1 MIQKDLTKDSLDYA
15 SNKILKKLQDNYRSN
30 SNSILLPS
38 LAAFTLASCGGG
50 GGGGGSSSY
59 ITPNGIPLAAASS
72 TLTIDEDSSL
82 NTLNIS
88 APTDPDS
95 DALSITINS
104 VPAGGSLNKADGDL
118 ISSGNTLSVEDLTG
132 LTFTPDANVSSDI
145 VAMGSL
151 SYTVTDTKGGSASSS
166 VTISV
171 NALQDPPTIDSDSTV
186 SVDENNT
193 VVLSVSGNDV
203 DEDTLVYSISGGSDG
218 DLFQIDSSSGELSF
232 LNKADFEQPSDS
244 DTNNQYEVEVTVDD
258 SNGNMVSQN
267 LVITVTDKDS
277 IITLSNL
284 SLDENS
290 AGTNIGSLS
299 SYIDDTSST
308 DTVSYSVSGTG
319 SELFEVVEGELKLKV
334 DSSADFE
341 ILSSYALT
349 ITATSGTANTA
360 FDFNITINDVNDSP
374 TAIDLS
380 SIGVSEKIDGAVVGT
395 ISTADQDTGDTH
407 TYAISDDR
415 FEIIDGSLKLK
426 AGNTVEYVTEPSIA
440 ITIKSTDSAGVEIS
454 QDFSI
459 LVGSIQLSSN
469 EFGENSDGA
478 IVGTLSITD
487 PDFTSNVTYTLTGD
501 DSDFFELV
509 NNQLKLKDGNSADF
523 ETKATYNLT
532 ITADDDEANSSS
544 LDYTINVT
552 NVNEQPTSIT
562 LGSTSFNENS
572 LSETIGVISTADD
585 DSSDSHTYELSGADA
600 ESFEIVSSSL
610 KLKDSISANYEV
622 KNSYEITI
630 TSTDSGG
637 LTASEDFS
645 LTVNDINDAPS
656 SLSLSASSVAEN
668 SSGTEVG
675 TLSSTDE
682 DTDDTFT
689 YALSGTDK
697 DFFELSGTTLKLKEA
712 STADFETK
720 SSYDVTI
727 TTTDAGGLS
736 KAQDLTVNVTDVNDN
751 PTAVALSSSSFDE
764 NTSGS
769 DVGTLSS
776 TDEDTDDT
784 FTYALSGT
792 DKDFF
797 ELSGTTLKLKEASTA
812 DFETKSSYDVT
823 ITTTDA
829 GGLSKAQDLTVNVT
843 DVNESPT
850 DLGLSETAVA
860 ENTAGV
866 EIGTISTTDPD
877 ADDTFTYTLSGDDAD
892 SFEVSGSSLKFKDS
906 VSPNFENKSSYA
918 INLTATDSG
927 ELTFEEAFTVTITD
941 ANDAPSAIE
950 VSNLQTD
957 ENSIGALLDSIVITD
972 EDAASETYSYEISG
986 DDADSFEV
994 VEGQLKVKS
1003 DVSLDYE
1010 TKASYSI
1017 TLTATD
1023 STNLSIS
1030 KDLTITATNLNDNDP
1045 IFTSASSFN
1054 LVENQ
1059 NFVGTV
1065 TATDADGNSNLT
1077 YSISGGDDASLFSI
1091 DSSTGQ
1097 LTLQSATSSITST
1110 ETPADQTIV
1119 VTVAGNAPGDYYL
1132 DGVLFAD
1139 YQFTVGATYTFDLSD
1154 SSNSNH
1160 PLRFSETINGPF
1172 AGGSE
1177 YTSGVSY
1184 SGTAGQAGA
1193 STTITVT
1200 ESTPQLYYY
1209 CAVHSGMGGQ
1219 GLLTSQAFDNSLSVT
1234 LSNMIDNGNGTF
1246 TVDIQVSPSVD
1257 SFQALSSVSIWL
1269 SSGSS
1274 ELAFSEDNVTI
1285 SADGPTQ
1292 QITTLDDGRVKL
1304 DWQDTTN
1311 SLESG
1316 TIGTLTFNA
1325 PSSSNNL
1332 PITVEGQLTGGT
1344 KDSSSATDGTLKSSV
1359 YNFSSGSSD
1368 VDYENP
1374 TDTGSDNTYN
1384 VVIQVSDGE
1393 NSTTQAITVNVTNDT
1408 SDDSYGSISSI
1419 SSTSLPSLD
1428 LDNSNIDFGKIL
1440 PGISPV
1446 DGDFNIS
1453 LLNINI
1459 MGFEGQI
1466 NHQIESELSSFIR
1479 ERDQS
1484 EEGKELEKIF
1494 TDKQLSLAVDDEVL
1508 DSLSHFS
1515 EIG

>member
-1 MIQKDLTKDSLDYA
+1 MVQKDLTKDSLDYA
-15 SNKILKKLQDNYRSN
+15 SNKILKKLQDNYGSK

-50 GGGGGSSSY
+50 GGGGSSSSY
-59 ITPNGIPLAAASS
+59 STPNGIPVAAASS
-72 TLTIDEDSSL
+72 TLTIDEDSSP
-82 NTLNIS
+82 NALNIS
-88 APTDPDS
+88 APTDPDA

-374 TAIDLS
+374 TAINLS

-440 ITIKSTDSAGVEIS
+440 ITITSTDSAGVEIS

-532 ITADDDEANSSS
+532 ITADDDEANSAS

-562 LGSTSFNENS
+562 LSSTSFNENS

-585 DSSDSHTYELSGADA
+585 DSSDSYTYELSGADA

-622 KNSYEITI
+622 KNSYAITI

-637 LTASEDFS
+637 LTTSEDFS
-645 LTVNDINDAPS
+645 LTVNDI
-656 SLSLSASSVAEN
+656 
-668 SSGTEVG
+668 
-675 TLSSTDE
+675 
-682 DTDDTFT
+682 
-689 YALSGTDK
+689 
-697 DFFELSGTTLKLKEA
+697 
-712 STADFETK
+712 
-720 SSYDVTI
+720 
-727 TTTDAGGLS
+727 
-736 KAQDLTVNVTDVNDN
+736 
-751 PTAVALSSSSFDE
+751 
-764 NTSGS
+764 
-769 DVGTLSS
+769 
-776 TDEDTDDT
+776 
-784 FTYALSGT
+784 
-792 DKDFF
+792 
-797 ELSGTTLKLKEASTA
+797 
-812 DFETKSSYDVT
+812 
-823 ITTTDA
+823 
-829 GGLSKAQDLTVNVT
+829 
-843 DVNESPT
+843 
-850 DLGLSETAVA
+850 
-860 ENTAGV
+860 
-866 EIGTISTTDPD
+866 
-877 ADDTFTYTLSGDDAD
+877 
-892 SFEVSGSSLKFKDS
+892 
-906 VSPNFENKSSYA
+906 
-918 INLTATDSG
+918 
-927 ELTFEEAFTVTITD
+927 
-941 ANDAPSAIE
+941 NDAPSAIE

-1030 KDLTITATNLNDNDP
+1030 EDLTITATNLNDNAP
-1045 IFTSASSFN
+1045 IFTSASSFD
-1054 LVENQ
+1054 LVESQ

-1119 VTVAGNAPGDYYL
+1119 VTVAGNAPGQYYL

-1172 AGGSE
+1172 ASGSE
-1177 YTSGVSY
+1177 YTTGVSY

-1292 QITTLDDGRVKL
+1292 QITTLGDGRVKL

-1344 KDSSSATDGTLKSSV
+1344 KDSASATDGTLKSSV

-1393 NSTTQAITVNVTNDT
+1393 KSTTQAITVNVTNDT
-1408 SDDSYGSISSI
+1408 SDDSYGSISSL
-1419 SSTSLPSLD
+1419 SSTSLPSMD
-1428 LDNSNIDFGKIL
+1428 LDNSNIDFDKIL

-1459 MGFEGQI
+1459 MGIEGQI
-1466 NHQIESELSSFIR
+1466 NHQIESELSSFVR
-1479 ERDQS
+1479 ESDQS

-1494 TDKQLSLAVDDEVL
+1494 TDNQLSLAVDDEVL
-1508 DSLSHFS
+1508 DNLSHFS

>member
-290 AGTNIGSLS
+290 TGTNIGSLS

-374 TAIDLS
+374 SAIDLS

-440 ITIKSTDSAGVEIS
+440 ITITSTDSAGVEFS
-454 QDFSI
+454 KDFSI

-532 ITADDDEANSSS
+532 ITADDDEANSAS

-572 LSETIGVISTADD
+572 LSETIGVVSTADV
-585 DSSDSHTYELSGADA
+585 DSTDSHTYELSGADA

-622 KNSYEITI
+622 KNSYAITI

-645 LTVNDINDAPS
+645 LTVNDI
-656 SLSLSASSVAEN
+656 
-668 SSGTEVG
+668 
-675 TLSSTDE
+675 
-682 DTDDTFT
+682 
-689 YALSGTDK
+689 
-697 DFFELSGTTLKLKEA
+697 
-712 STADFETK
+712 
-720 SSYDVTI
+720 
-727 TTTDAGGLS
+727 
-736 KAQDLTVNVTDVNDN
+736 
-751 PTAVALSSSSFDE
+751 
-764 NTSGS
+764 
-769 DVGTLSS
+769 
-776 TDEDTDDT
+776 
-784 FTYALSGT
+784 
-792 DKDFF
+792 
-797 ELSGTTLKLKEASTA
+797 
-812 DFETKSSYDVT
+812 
-823 ITTTDA
+823 
-829 GGLSKAQDLTVNVT
+829 
-843 DVNESPT
+843 
-850 DLGLSETAVA
+850 
-860 ENTAGV
+860 
-866 EIGTISTTDPD
+866 
-877 ADDTFTYTLSGDDAD
+877 
-892 SFEVSGSSLKFKDS
+892 
-906 VSPNFENKSSYA
+906 
-918 INLTATDSG
+918 
-927 ELTFEEAFTVTITD
+927 
-941 ANDAPSAIE
+941 NDAPSAIE

-1065 TATDADGNSNLT
+1065 TATDADGSSNLT

-1119 VTVAGNAPGDYYL
+1119 VTVAGNAPGQYYL

-1177 YTSGVSY
+1177 YTTGVSY

-1344 KDSSSATDGTLKSSV
+1344 KDSASATDGTLKSSV

-1466 NHQIESELSSFIR
+1466 NHQIESELSSFVR
-1479 ERDQS
+1479 ESDQS

>member
-59 ITPNGIPLAAASS
+59 STPNGIPLAAASS
-72 TLTIDEDSSL
+72 TLTIDEDSSS
-82 NTLNIS
+82 NALNIS

-374 TAIDLS
+374 TAINLS

-440 ITIKSTDSAGVEIS
+440 ITITSTDSAGVEFS

-532 ITADDDEANSSS
+532 ITADDDEANSAS

-572 LSETIGVISTADD
+572 LSETIGVVSTADV
-585 DSSDSHTYELSGADA
+585 DSTDSHTYELSGADA

-622 KNSYEITI
+622 KNSYAITI

-645 LTVNDINDAPS
+645 LTVNDI
-656 SLSLSASSVAEN
+656 
-668 SSGTEVG
+668 
-675 TLSSTDE
+675 
-682 DTDDTFT
+682 
-689 YALSGTDK
+689 
-697 DFFELSGTTLKLKEA
+697 
-712 STADFETK
+712 
-720 SSYDVTI
+720 
-727 TTTDAGGLS
+727 
-736 KAQDLTVNVTDVNDN
+736 
-751 PTAVALSSSSFDE
+751 
-764 NTSGS
+764 
-769 DVGTLSS
+769 
-776 TDEDTDDT
+776 
-784 FTYALSGT
+784 
-792 DKDFF
+792 
-797 ELSGTTLKLKEASTA
+797 
-812 DFETKSSYDVT
+812 
-823 ITTTDA
+823 
-829 GGLSKAQDLTVNVT
+829 
-843 DVNESPT
+843 
-850 DLGLSETAVA
+850 
-860 ENTAGV
+860 
-866 EIGTISTTDPD
+866 
-877 ADDTFTYTLSGDDAD
+877 
-892 SFEVSGSSLKFKDS
+892 
-906 VSPNFENKSSYA
+906 
-918 INLTATDSG
+918 
-927 ELTFEEAFTVTITD
+927 
-941 ANDAPSAIE
+941 NDAPSAIE

-1065 TATDADGNSNLT
+1065 TATDADGSSNLT

-1119 VTVAGNAPGDYYL
+1119 VTVAGNAPGQYYL

-1177 YTSGVSY
+1177 YTTGVSY

-1344 KDSSSATDGTLKSSV
+1344 KDSASATDGTLKSSV

-1466 NHQIESELSSFIR
+1466 NHQIESELSSFVR
-1479 ERDQS
+1479 ESDQS

>member
-82 NTLNIS
+82 NALNIS

-290 AGTNIGSLS
+290 TGTNIGSLS

-374 TAIDLS
+374 SAIDLS

-440 ITIKSTDSAGVEIS
+440 ITITSTDSAGVEIS

-622 KNSYEITI
+622 KNSYAITI
-630 TSTDSGG
+630 TSTD
-637 LTASEDFS
+637 
-645 LTVNDINDAPS
+645 
-656 SLSLSASSVAEN
+656 
-668 SSGTEVG
+668 
-675 TLSSTDE
+675 
-682 DTDDTFT
+682 
-689 YALSGTDK
+689 
-697 DFFELSGTTLKLKEA
+697 
-712 STADFETK
+712 
-720 SSYDVTI
+720 
-727 TTTDAGGLS
+727 
-736 KAQDLTVNVTDVNDN
+736 
-751 PTAVALSSSSFDE
+751 
-764 NTSGS
+764 
-769 DVGTLSS
+769 
-776 TDEDTDDT
+776 
-784 FTYALSGT
+784 
-792 DKDFF
+792 
-797 ELSGTTLKLKEASTA
+797 
-812 DFETKSSYDVT
+812 
-823 ITTTDA
+823 
-829 GGLSKAQDLTVNVT
+829 
-843 DVNESPT
+843 
-850 DLGLSETAVA
+850 
-860 ENTAGV
+860 
-866 EIGTISTTDPD
+866 
-877 ADDTFTYTLSGDDAD
+877 
-892 SFEVSGSSLKFKDS
+892 
-906 VSPNFENKSSYA
+906 
-918 INLTATDSG
+918 
-927 ELTFEEAFTVTITD
+927 
-941 ANDAPSAIE
+941 
-950 VSNLQTD
+950 
-957 ENSIGALLDSIVITD
+957 
-972 EDAASETYSYEISG
+972 
-986 DDADSFEV
+986 
-994 VEGQLKVKS
+994 
-1003 DVSLDYE
+1003 
-1010 TKASYSI
+1010 
-1017 TLTATD
+1017 
-1023 STNLSIS
+1023 
-1030 KDLTITATNLNDNDP
+1030 
-1045 IFTSASSFN
+1045 
-1054 LVENQ
+1054 
-1059 NFVGTV
+1059 
-1065 TATDADGNSNLT
+1065 
-1077 YSISGGDDASLFSI
+1077 
-1091 DSSTGQ
+1091 
-1097 LTLQSATSSITST
+1097 
-1110 ETPADQTIV
+1110 
-1119 VTVAGNAPGDYYL
+1119 
-1132 DGVLFAD
+1132 
-1139 YQFTVGATYTFDLSD
+1139 
-1154 SSNSNH
+1154 
-1160 PLRFSETINGPF
+1160 
-1172 AGGSE
+1172 
-1177 YTSGVSY
+1177 
-1184 SGTAGQAGA
+1184 
-1193 STTITVT
+1193 
-1200 ESTPQLYYY
+1200 PQ
-1209 CAVHSGMGGQ
+1209 
-1219 GLLTSQAFDNSLSVT
+1219 
-1234 LSNMIDNGNGTF
+1234 
-1246 TVDIQVSPSVD
+1246 
-1257 SFQALSSVSIWL
+1257 
-1269 SSGSS
+1269 
-1274 ELAFSEDNVTI
+1274 
-1285 SADGPTQ
+1285 PTQ
-1292 QITTLDDGRVKL
+1292 
-1304 DWQDTTN
+1304 
-1311 SLESG
+1311 
-1316 TIGTLTFNA
+1316 
-1325 PSSSNNL
+1325 
-1332 PITVEGQLTGGT
+1332 
-1344 KDSSSATDGTLKSSV
+1344 
-1359 YNFSSGSSD
+1359 
-1368 VDYENP
+1368 VD
-1374 TDTGSDNTYN
+1374 
-1384 VVIQVSDGE
+1384 
-1393 NSTTQAITVNVTNDT
+1393 
-1408 SDDSYGSISSI
+1408 
-1419 SSTSLPSLD
+1419 
-1428 LDNSNIDFGKIL
+1428 
-1440 PGISPV
+1440 
-1446 DGDFNIS
+1446 
-1453 LLNINI
+1453 
-1459 MGFEGQI
+1459 
-1466 NHQIESELSSFIR
+1466 
-1479 ERDQS
+1479 
-1484 EEGKELEKIF
+1484 
-1494 TDKQLSLAVDDEVL
+1494 
-1508 DSLSHFS
+1508 
-1515 EIG
+1515 

>member
-290 AGTNIGSLS
+290 TGTNIGSLS

-374 TAIDLS
+374 SAIDLS

-440 ITIKSTDSAGVEIS
+440 ITITSTDSAGVEIS

-532 ITADDDEANSSS
+532 ITADDDEANSAS

-622 KNSYEITI
+622 KNSYAITI

-645 LTVNDINDAPS
+645 LTVNDI
-656 SLSLSASSVAEN
+656 
-668 SSGTEVG
+668 
-675 TLSSTDE
+675 
-682 DTDDTFT
+682 
-689 YALSGTDK
+689 
-697 DFFELSGTTLKLKEA
+697 
-712 STADFETK
+712 
-720 SSYDVTI
+720 
-727 TTTDAGGLS
+727 
-736 KAQDLTVNVTDVNDN
+736 
-751 PTAVALSSSSFDE
+751 
-764 NTSGS
+764 
-769 DVGTLSS
+769 
-776 TDEDTDDT
+776 
-784 FTYALSGT
+784 
-792 DKDFF
+792 
-797 ELSGTTLKLKEASTA
+797 
-812 DFETKSSYDVT
+812 
-823 ITTTDA
+823 
-829 GGLSKAQDLTVNVT
+829 
-843 DVNESPT
+843 
-850 DLGLSETAVA
+850 
-860 ENTAGV
+860 
-866 EIGTISTTDPD
+866 
-877 ADDTFTYTLSGDDAD
+877 
-892 SFEVSGSSLKFKDS
+892 
-906 VSPNFENKSSYA
+906 
-918 INLTATDSG
+918 
-927 ELTFEEAFTVTITD
+927 
-941 ANDAPSAIE
+941 NDAPSAIE

-1065 TATDADGNSNLT
+1065 TATDADGSSNLT

-1119 VTVAGNAPGDYYL
+1119 VTVAGNAPGQYYL

-1177 YTSGVSY
+1177 YTTGVSY

-1344 KDSSSATDGTLKSSV
+1344 KDSASATDGTLKSSV

-1466 NHQIESELSSFIR
+1466 NHQIESELSSFVR
-1479 ERDQS
+1479 ESDQS

-1494 TDKQLSLAVDDEVL
+1494 TDKQLSLAVDDEVI

>member
-82 NTLNIS
+82 NALNIS

-290 AGTNIGSLS
+290 TGTNIGSLS

-374 TAIDLS
+374 SAIDLS

-440 ITIKSTDSAGVEIS
+440 ITITSTDSAGVEIS

-532 ITADDDEANSSS
+532 ITADDDEANSAS

-572 LSETIGVISTADD
+572 LSETIGVVSTADV
-585 DSSDSHTYELSGADA
+585 DSTDSHTYELSGADA

-622 KNSYEITI
+622 KNSYAITI

-645 LTVNDINDAPS
+645 LTVNDI
-656 SLSLSASSVAEN
+656 
-668 SSGTEVG
+668 
-675 TLSSTDE
+675 
-682 DTDDTFT
+682 
-689 YALSGTDK
+689 
-697 DFFELSGTTLKLKEA
+697 
-712 STADFETK
+712 
-720 SSYDVTI
+720 
-727 TTTDAGGLS
+727 
-736 KAQDLTVNVTDVNDN
+736 
-751 PTAVALSSSSFDE
+751 
-764 NTSGS
+764 
-769 DVGTLSS
+769 
-776 TDEDTDDT
+776 
-784 FTYALSGT
+784 
-792 DKDFF
+792 
-797 ELSGTTLKLKEASTA
+797 
-812 DFETKSSYDVT
+812 
-823 ITTTDA
+823 
-829 GGLSKAQDLTVNVT
+829 
-843 DVNESPT
+843 
-850 DLGLSETAVA
+850 
-860 ENTAGV
+860 
-866 EIGTISTTDPD
+866 
-877 ADDTFTYTLSGDDAD
+877 
-892 SFEVSGSSLKFKDS
+892 
-906 VSPNFENKSSYA
+906 
-918 INLTATDSG
+918 
-927 ELTFEEAFTVTITD
+927 
-941 ANDAPSAIE
+941 NDAPSAIE

-1003 DVSLDYE
+1003 GVSLDYE

-1119 VTVAGNAPGDYYL
+1119 VTVAGNAPGQYYL

-1344 KDSSSATDGTLKSSV
+1344 KDSASATDGTLKSSV

-1466 NHQIESELSSFIR
+1466 NHQIESELSSFVR
-1479 ERDQS
+1479 ESDQS

>member
-15 SNKILKKLQDNYRSN
+15 STKILKKLQDNYRSN

-59 ITPNGIPLAAASS
+59 STPNGIPLAAASS

-82 NTLNIS
+82 NALNIS

-290 AGTNIGSLS
+290 TGTNIGSLS

-374 TAIDLS
+374 TAINLS

-395 ISTADQDTGDTH
+395 ISTADQDSGDTH
-407 TYAISDDR
+407 TYDISDDR

-426 AGNTVEYVTEPSIA
+426 AGNTVEYLTEPSIA
-440 ITIKSTDSAGVEIS
+440 ITITSTDSAGVEFS
-454 QDFSI
+454 KDFSI

-532 ITADDDEANSSS
+532 VTADDDEANSAS

-572 LSETIGVISTADD
+572 LSETIGVVSTADV
-585 DSSDSHTYELSGADA
+585 DSTDSHTYELSGADA

-622 KNSYEITI
+622 KNSYAITI

-645 LTVNDINDAPS
+645 LTVNDI
-656 SLSLSASSVAEN
+656 
-668 SSGTEVG
+668 
-675 TLSSTDE
+675 
-682 DTDDTFT
+682 
-689 YALSGTDK
+689 
-697 DFFELSGTTLKLKEA
+697 
-712 STADFETK
+712 
-720 SSYDVTI
+720 
-727 TTTDAGGLS
+727 
-736 KAQDLTVNVTDVNDN
+736 
-751 PTAVALSSSSFDE
+751 
-764 NTSGS
+764 
-769 DVGTLSS
+769 
-776 TDEDTDDT
+776 
-784 FTYALSGT
+784 
-792 DKDFF
+792 
-797 ELSGTTLKLKEASTA
+797 
-812 DFETKSSYDVT
+812 
-823 ITTTDA
+823 
-829 GGLSKAQDLTVNVT
+829 
-843 DVNESPT
+843 
-850 DLGLSETAVA
+850 
-860 ENTAGV
+860 
-866 EIGTISTTDPD
+866 
-877 ADDTFTYTLSGDDAD
+877 
-892 SFEVSGSSLKFKDS
+892 
-906 VSPNFENKSSYA
+906 
-918 INLTATDSG
+918 
-927 ELTFEEAFTVTITD
+927 
-941 ANDAPSAIE
+941 NDAPSAIE

-1065 TATDADGNSNLT
+1065 TATDADGSSNLT

-1119 VTVAGNAPGDYYL
+1119 VTVAGNAPGQYYL

-1344 KDSSSATDGTLKSSV
+1344 KDSASATDGTLKSSV

-1466 NHQIESELSSFIR
+1466 NHQIESELSSFVR
-1479 ERDQS
+1479 ESDQS

>member
-50 GGGGGSSSY
+50 GGSSSY
-59 ITPNGIPLAAASS
+59 STPNGIPLAAASS
-72 TLTIDEDSSL
+72 TLTIDEDSSS
-82 NTLNIS
+82 NALNIS
-88 APTDPDS
+88 APTDPDNDS
-95 DALSITINS
+95 LSITINS
-104 VPAGGSLNKADGDL
+104 VPAGGSLNKANGDL

-145 VAMGSL
+145 LAMGSL
-151 SYTVTDTKGGSASSS
+151 SYTVTDSKGGSASSS

-171 NALQDPPTIDSDSTV
+171 NALQDPPTIDSDSSV

-244 DTNNQYEVEVTVDD
+244 DTNNQYEVEVTADD
-258 SNGNMVSQN
+258 GNGNMVSQN

-308 DTVSYSVSGTG
+308 DTFSYSVSGTG

-374 TAIDLS
+374 TAINLS

-426 AGNTVEYVTEPSIA
+426 AGNTVEYLTEPSIA
-440 ITIKSTDSAGVEIS
+440 ITITSTDSAGVEIS

-478 IVGTLSITD
+478 IVGTLSVTD

-532 ITADDDEANSSS
+532 ITADDDEANSTS

-572 LSETIGVISTADD
+572 LSEIIGVVSTADV

-622 KNSYEITI
+622 KNSYAITI

-637 LTASEDFS
+637 LTTSEDFS
-645 LTVNDINDAPS
+645 LTVNDI
-656 SLSLSASSVAEN
+656 
-668 SSGTEVG
+668 
-675 TLSSTDE
+675 
-682 DTDDTFT
+682 
-689 YALSGTDK
+689 
-697 DFFELSGTTLKLKEA
+697 
-712 STADFETK
+712 
-720 SSYDVTI
+720 
-727 TTTDAGGLS
+727 
-736 KAQDLTVNVTDVNDN
+736 
-751 PTAVALSSSSFDE
+751 
-764 NTSGS
+764 
-769 DVGTLSS
+769 
-776 TDEDTDDT
+776 
-784 FTYALSGT
+784 
-792 DKDFF
+792 
-797 ELSGTTLKLKEASTA
+797 
-812 DFETKSSYDVT
+812 
-823 ITTTDA
+823 
-829 GGLSKAQDLTVNVT
+829 
-843 DVNESPT
+843 
-850 DLGLSETAVA
+850 
-860 ENTAGV
+860 
-866 EIGTISTTDPD
+866 
-877 ADDTFTYTLSGDDAD
+877 
-892 SFEVSGSSLKFKDS
+892 
-906 VSPNFENKSSYA
+906 
-918 INLTATDSG
+918 
-927 ELTFEEAFTVTITD
+927 
-941 ANDAPSAIE
+941 NDAPSAIE

-972 EDAASETYSYEISG
+972 EDAASEIYSYEISG

-1030 KDLTITATNLNDNDP
+1030 KDLTITTTNLNDNAP
-1045 IFTSASSFN
+1045 IFTSASSFD

-1077 YSISGGDDASLFSI
+1077 YSIAGGDDASLFSI

-1119 VTVAGNAPGDYYL
+1119 VTVAGNAPGQYYL

-1177 YTSGVSY
+1177 YTTGVSY

-1209 CAVHSGMGGQ
+1209 CAVHSGMGGE

-1274 ELAFSEDNVTI
+1274 ELTFSEDNVTI
-1285 SADGPTQ
+1285 SADGATQ

-1344 KDSSSATDGTLKSSV
+1344 KDSASATDGTLKSSV
-1359 YNFSSGSSD
+1359 YNFSSGSID

-1393 NSTTQAITVNVTNDT
+1393 KSTTQEITVNVTNDT
-1408 SDDSYGSISSI
+1408 SDDSYGSSTSI
-1419 SSTSLPSLD
+1419 SSNFLPSLD
-1428 LDNSNIDFGKIL
+1428 LDDSNIDFDKIL

-1446 DGDFNIS
+1446 DGDSDIS
-1453 LLNINI
+1453 LLNIKI

-1466 NHQIESELSSFIR
+1466 NHQIESELSSFVR
-1479 ERDQS
+1479 ESEQS
-1484 EEGKELEKIF
+1484 KEGKEPEKIF
-1494 TDKQLSLAVDDEVL
+1494 ADKQLSLAVDDEEL

>member
-82 NTLNIS
+82 NALNIS

-374 TAIDLS
+374 SAIDLS

-440 ITIKSTDSAGVEIS
+440 ITITSTDSAGVEFS
-454 QDFSI
+454 KDFSI

-622 KNSYEITI
+622 KNSYAITI

-645 LTVNDINDAPS
+645 LTVNDI
-656 SLSLSASSVAEN
+656 
-668 SSGTEVG
+668 
-675 TLSSTDE
+675 
-682 DTDDTFT
+682 
-689 YALSGTDK
+689 
-697 DFFELSGTTLKLKEA
+697 
-712 STADFETK
+712 
-720 SSYDVTI
+720 
-727 TTTDAGGLS
+727 
-736 KAQDLTVNVTDVNDN
+736 
-751 PTAVALSSSSFDE
+751 
-764 NTSGS
+764 
-769 DVGTLSS
+769 
-776 TDEDTDDT
+776 
-784 FTYALSGT
+784 
-792 DKDFF
+792 
-797 ELSGTTLKLKEASTA
+797 
-812 DFETKSSYDVT
+812 
-823 ITTTDA
+823 
-829 GGLSKAQDLTVNVT
+829 
-843 DVNESPT
+843 
-850 DLGLSETAVA
+850 
-860 ENTAGV
+860 
-866 EIGTISTTDPD
+866 
-877 ADDTFTYTLSGDDAD
+877 
-892 SFEVSGSSLKFKDS
+892 
-906 VSPNFENKSSYA
+906 
-918 INLTATDSG
+918 
-927 ELTFEEAFTVTITD
+927 
-941 ANDAPSAIE
+941 NDAPSAIE

-1177 YTSGVSY
+1177 YTTGVSY

-1344 KDSSSATDGTLKSSV
+1344 KDSASATDGTLKSSV

-1479 ERDQS
+1479 ESDQS
-1484 EEGKELEKIF
+1484 EEGNELEKIF
-1494 TDKQLSLAVDDEVL
+1494 TDKQLSLAVDDEVI

>member
-374 TAIDLS
+374 TAINLS

-395 ISTADQDTGDTH
+395 ISTADQDSGDTH
-407 TYAISDDR
+407 TYDISDDR

-426 AGNTVEYVTEPSIA
+426 AGNTVEYLTEPSIA
-440 ITIKSTDSAGVEIS
+440 ITITSTDSAGVEFS
-454 QDFSI
+454 KDFSI

-572 LSETIGVISTADD
+572 LSETIGVVSTTDV
-585 DSSDSHTYELSGADA
+585 DSTDSHTYELSGADA

-622 KNSYEITI
+622 KNSYAITI

-645 LTVNDINDAPS
+645 LTVNDI
-656 SLSLSASSVAEN
+656 
-668 SSGTEVG
+668 
-675 TLSSTDE
+675 
-682 DTDDTFT
+682 
-689 YALSGTDK
+689 
-697 DFFELSGTTLKLKEA
+697 
-712 STADFETK
+712 
-720 SSYDVTI
+720 
-727 TTTDAGGLS
+727 
-736 KAQDLTVNVTDVNDN
+736 
-751 PTAVALSSSSFDE
+751 
-764 NTSGS
+764 
-769 DVGTLSS
+769 
-776 TDEDTDDT
+776 
-784 FTYALSGT
+784 
-792 DKDFF
+792 
-797 ELSGTTLKLKEASTA
+797 
-812 DFETKSSYDVT
+812 
-823 ITTTDA
+823 
-829 GGLSKAQDLTVNVT
+829 
-843 DVNESPT
+843 
-850 DLGLSETAVA
+850 
-860 ENTAGV
+860 
-866 EIGTISTTDPD
+866 
-877 ADDTFTYTLSGDDAD
+877 
-892 SFEVSGSSLKFKDS
+892 
-906 VSPNFENKSSYA
+906 
-918 INLTATDSG
+918 
-927 ELTFEEAFTVTITD
+927 
-941 ANDAPSAIE
+941 NDAPSAIE

-1065 TATDADGNSNLT
+1065 TATDADGSSNLT

-1479 ERDQS
+1479 ESDQS

>member
-82 NTLNIS
+82 NALNIS

-290 AGTNIGSLS
+290 TGTNIGSLS

-374 TAIDLS
+374 SAIDLS

-440 ITIKSTDSAGVEIS
+440 ITITSTDSAGVEIS

-532 ITADDDEANSSS
+532 ITADDDEANSAS

-572 LSETIGVISTADD
+572 LSETIGVVSTADV
-585 DSSDSHTYELSGADA
+585 DSTDSHTYELSGADA

-622 KNSYEITI
+622 KNSYAITI

-645 LTVNDINDAPS
+645 LTVNDI
-656 SLSLSASSVAEN
+656 
-668 SSGTEVG
+668 
-675 TLSSTDE
+675 
-682 DTDDTFT
+682 
-689 YALSGTDK
+689 
-697 DFFELSGTTLKLKEA
+697 
-712 STADFETK
+712 
-720 SSYDVTI
+720 
-727 TTTDAGGLS
+727 
-736 KAQDLTVNVTDVNDN
+736 
-751 PTAVALSSSSFDE
+751 
-764 NTSGS
+764 
-769 DVGTLSS
+769 
-776 TDEDTDDT
+776 
-784 FTYALSGT
+784 
-792 DKDFF
+792 
-797 ELSGTTLKLKEASTA
+797 
-812 DFETKSSYDVT
+812 
-823 ITTTDA
+823 
-829 GGLSKAQDLTVNVT
+829 
-843 DVNESPT
+843 
-850 DLGLSETAVA
+850 
-860 ENTAGV
+860 
-866 EIGTISTTDPD
+866 
-877 ADDTFTYTLSGDDAD
+877 
-892 SFEVSGSSLKFKDS
+892 
-906 VSPNFENKSSYA
+906 
-918 INLTATDSG
+918 
-927 ELTFEEAFTVTITD
+927 
-941 ANDAPSAIE
+941 NDAPSAIE

-1065 TATDADGNSNLT
+1065 TATDADGSSNLT

-1119 VTVAGNAPGDYYL
+1119 VTVAGNAPGQYYL

-1344 KDSSSATDGTLKSSV
+1344 KDSASATDGTLKSSV

-1466 NHQIESELSSFIR
+1466 NHQIESELSSFVR
-1479 ERDQS
+1479 ESDQS

>member
-1 MIQKDLTKDSLDYA
+1 MVQKDLTKDSLDYA
-15 SNKILKKLQDNYRSN
+15 SNKILKKLQDNYGSK

-50 GGGGGSSSY
+50 GGGGSSSSY
-59 ITPNGIPLAAASS
+59 STPNGIPVAAASS
-72 TLTIDEDSSL
+72 TLTIDEDSSP
-82 NTLNIS
+82 NALNIS
-88 APTDPDS
+88 APTDPDA

-374 TAIDLS
+374 TAINLS

-440 ITIKSTDSAGVEIS
+440 ITITSTDSAGVDFS
-454 QDFSI
+454 QDFSV

-532 ITADDDEANSSS
+532 ITADDDEANSAS

-562 LGSTSFNENS
+562 LSSTSFNENS

-585 DSSDSHTYELSGADA
+585 DSSDSYTYELSGADA

-622 KNSYEITI
+622 KNSYAITI

-637 LTASEDFS
+637 LTTSEDFS
-645 LTVNDINDAPS
+645 LTVNDI
-656 SLSLSASSVAEN
+656 
-668 SSGTEVG
+668 
-675 TLSSTDE
+675 
-682 DTDDTFT
+682 
-689 YALSGTDK
+689 
-697 DFFELSGTTLKLKEA
+697 
-712 STADFETK
+712 
-720 SSYDVTI
+720 
-727 TTTDAGGLS
+727 
-736 KAQDLTVNVTDVNDN
+736 
-751 PTAVALSSSSFDE
+751 
-764 NTSGS
+764 
-769 DVGTLSS
+769 
-776 TDEDTDDT
+776 
-784 FTYALSGT
+784 
-792 DKDFF
+792 
-797 ELSGTTLKLKEASTA
+797 
-812 DFETKSSYDVT
+812 
-823 ITTTDA
+823 
-829 GGLSKAQDLTVNVT
+829 
-843 DVNESPT
+843 
-850 DLGLSETAVA
+850 
-860 ENTAGV
+860 
-866 EIGTISTTDPD
+866 
-877 ADDTFTYTLSGDDAD
+877 
-892 SFEVSGSSLKFKDS
+892 
-906 VSPNFENKSSYA
+906 
-918 INLTATDSG
+918 
-927 ELTFEEAFTVTITD
+927 
-941 ANDAPSAIE
+941 NDAPSAIE

-1030 KDLTITATNLNDNDP
+1030 EDLTITATNLNDNAP
-1045 IFTSASSFN
+1045 IFTSASSFD
-1054 LVENQ
+1054 LVESQ

-1119 VTVAGNAPGDYYL
+1119 VTVAGNAPGQYYL

-1172 AGGSE
+1172 ASGSE
-1177 YTSGVSY
+1177 YTTGVSY

-1257 SFQALSSVSIWL
+1257 SFQALSSVSVWL

-1292 QITTLDDGRVKL
+1292 QITTLGDGRVKL

-1344 KDSSSATDGTLKSSV
+1344 KDSASATDGTLKSSV

-1393 NSTTQAITVNVTNDT
+1393 KSTTQAITVNVTNDT
-1408 SDDSYGSISSI
+1408 SDDSYGSISSL
-1419 SSTSLPSLD
+1419 SSTSLPSMD
-1428 LDNSNIDFGKIL
+1428 LDNSNIDFDKIL

-1459 MGFEGQI
+1459 MGIEGQI
-1466 NHQIESELSSFIR
+1466 NHQIESELSSFVR
-1479 ERDQS
+1479 ESDQS

-1494 TDKQLSLAVDDEVL
+1494 TDNQLSLAVDDEVL
-1508 DSLSHFS
+1508 DNLSHFS

>member
-50 GGGGGSSSY
+50 GGGGGSSSF

-72 TLTIDEDSSL
+72 TLNIDEDSSL
-82 NTLNIS
+82 NALNIS

-374 TAIDLS
+374 SAIDLS

-572 LSETIGVISTADD
+572 LSETIGVVSTADV
-585 DSSDSHTYELSGADA
+585 DSTDSHTYELSGADA

-622 KNSYEITI
+622 KNSYAITI

-736 KAQDLTVNVTDVNDN
+736 KAQDLTVNVTDVN
-751 PTAVALSSSSFDE
+751 
-764 NTSGS
+764 
-769 DVGTLSS
+769 
-776 TDEDTDDT
+776 
-784 FTYALSGT
+784 
-792 DKDFF
+792 
-797 ELSGTTLKLKEASTA
+797 
-812 DFETKSSYDVT
+812 
-823 ITTTDA
+823 
-829 GGLSKAQDLTVNVT
+829 
-843 DVNESPT
+843 ESPT
-850 DLGLSETAVA
+850 DLGLSATAVA

-918 INLTATDSG
+918 ITLTATDSG

-994 VEGQLKVKS
+994 VEGQLKVTS
-1003 DVSLDYE
+1003 GVSLDYE
-1010 TKASYSI
+1010 TKVSYSI

-1030 KDLTITATNLNDNDP
+1030 KDLTITANNLNDNAP

-1054 LVENQ
+1054 LVENA
-1059 NFVGTV
+1059 NLVGTV
-1065 TATDADGNSNLT
+1065 TATDADGSSNLT

-1119 VTVAGNAPGDYYL
+1119 VTVAGNAPGQYYL

-1393 NSTTQAITVNVTNDT
+1393 KSTTQAITVNVTNDT
-1408 SDDSYGSISSI
+1408 SDDSYGSISSL
-1419 SSTSLPSLD
+1419 SSTSLPSMD
-1428 LDNSNIDFGKIL
+1428 LDNSNIDFDKIL

-1466 NHQIESELSSFIR
+1466 NHQIESELSSFVR
-1479 ERDQS
+1479 ESDQS

>member
-72 TLTIDEDSSL
+72 TLNIDEDSSL
-82 NTLNIS
+82 NALNIS

-290 AGTNIGSLS
+290 TGTNIGSLS

-374 TAIDLS
+374 SAIDLS

-440 ITIKSTDSAGVEIS
+440 ITITSTDSAGVEIS

-572 LSETIGVISTADD
+572 LSETIGVVSTADV
-585 DSSDSHTYELSGADA
+585 DSTDSHTYELSGADA

-622 KNSYEITI
+622 KNSYAITI

-645 LTVNDINDAPS
+645 LTVNDI
-656 SLSLSASSVAEN
+656 
-668 SSGTEVG
+668 
-675 TLSSTDE
+675 
-682 DTDDTFT
+682 
-689 YALSGTDK
+689 
-697 DFFELSGTTLKLKEA
+697 
-712 STADFETK
+712 
-720 SSYDVTI
+720 
-727 TTTDAGGLS
+727 
-736 KAQDLTVNVTDVNDN
+736 
-751 PTAVALSSSSFDE
+751 
-764 NTSGS
+764 
-769 DVGTLSS
+769 
-776 TDEDTDDT
+776 
-784 FTYALSGT
+784 
-792 DKDFF
+792 
-797 ELSGTTLKLKEASTA
+797 
-812 DFETKSSYDVT
+812 
-823 ITTTDA
+823 
-829 GGLSKAQDLTVNVT
+829 
-843 DVNESPT
+843 
-850 DLGLSETAVA
+850 
-860 ENTAGV
+860 
-866 EIGTISTTDPD
+866 
-877 ADDTFTYTLSGDDAD
+877 
-892 SFEVSGSSLKFKDS
+892 
-906 VSPNFENKSSYA
+906 
-918 INLTATDSG
+918 
-927 ELTFEEAFTVTITD
+927 
-941 ANDAPSAIE
+941 NDAPSAIE

-1003 DVSLDYE
+1003 GVSLDYE

-1065 TATDADGNSNLT
+1065 TATDADGSSNLT

-1119 VTVAGNAPGDYYL
+1119 VTVAGNAPGQYYL

-1177 YTSGVSY
+1177 YTTGVSY

-1344 KDSSSATDGTLKSSV
+1344 KDSASATDGTLKSSV

-1466 NHQIESELSSFIR
+1466 NHQIESELSSFVR
-1479 ERDQS
+1479 ESDQS

>member
-59 ITPNGIPLAAASS
+59 STPNGIPLAAASS

-82 NTLNIS
+82 NALNIS

-290 AGTNIGSLS
+290 TGTNIGSLS

-374 TAIDLS
+374 SAIDLS

-440 ITIKSTDSAGVEIS
+440 ITITSTDSAGVEFS
-454 QDFSI
+454 KDFSI

-532 ITADDDEANSSS
+532 ITADDDEANSAS

-572 LSETIGVISTADD
+572 LSETIGVVSTADV
-585 DSSDSHTYELSGADA
+585 DSTDSHTYELSGADA

-622 KNSYEITI
+622 KNSYAITI

-645 LTVNDINDAPS
+645 LTVNDI
-656 SLSLSASSVAEN
+656 
-668 SSGTEVG
+668 
-675 TLSSTDE
+675 
-682 DTDDTFT
+682 
-689 YALSGTDK
+689 
-697 DFFELSGTTLKLKEA
+697 
-712 STADFETK
+712 
-720 SSYDVTI
+720 
-727 TTTDAGGLS
+727 
-736 KAQDLTVNVTDVNDN
+736 
-751 PTAVALSSSSFDE
+751 
-764 NTSGS
+764 
-769 DVGTLSS
+769 
-776 TDEDTDDT
+776 
-784 FTYALSGT
+784 
-792 DKDFF
+792 
-797 ELSGTTLKLKEASTA
+797 
-812 DFETKSSYDVT
+812 
-823 ITTTDA
+823 
-829 GGLSKAQDLTVNVT
+829 
-843 DVNESPT
+843 
-850 DLGLSETAVA
+850 
-860 ENTAGV
+860 
-866 EIGTISTTDPD
+866 
-877 ADDTFTYTLSGDDAD
+877 
-892 SFEVSGSSLKFKDS
+892 
-906 VSPNFENKSSYA
+906 
-918 INLTATDSG
+918 
-927 ELTFEEAFTVTITD
+927 
-941 ANDAPSAIE
+941 NDAPSAIE

-1065 TATDADGNSNLT
+1065 TATDADGSSNLT

-1119 VTVAGNAPGDYYL
+1119 VTVAGNAPGQYYL

-1177 YTSGVSY
+1177 YTTGVSY

-1344 KDSSSATDGTLKSSV
+1344 KDSASATDGTLKSSV

-1466 NHQIESELSSFIR
+1466 NHQIESELSSFVR
-1479 ERDQS
+1479 ESDQS

-1494 TDKQLSLAVDDEVL
+1494 TDKQLSLAVDDEVI

>member
-290 AGTNIGSLS
+290 TGTNIGSLS

-374 TAIDLS
+374 SAIDLS

-440 ITIKSTDSAGVEIS
+440 ITITSTDSAGVEIS

-523 ETKATYNLT
+523 ETKETYNLT
-532 ITADDDEANSSS
+532 ITADDDEANSAS

-572 LSETIGVISTADD
+572 LSETIGVVSTADV
-585 DSSDSHTYELSGADA
+585 DSTDSHTYELSGADA

-622 KNSYEITI
+622 KNSYAITI

-645 LTVNDINDAPS
+645 LTVNDI
-656 SLSLSASSVAEN
+656 
-668 SSGTEVG
+668 
-675 TLSSTDE
+675 
-682 DTDDTFT
+682 
-689 YALSGTDK
+689 
-697 DFFELSGTTLKLKEA
+697 
-712 STADFETK
+712 
-720 SSYDVTI
+720 
-727 TTTDAGGLS
+727 
-736 KAQDLTVNVTDVNDN
+736 
-751 PTAVALSSSSFDE
+751 
-764 NTSGS
+764 
-769 DVGTLSS
+769 
-776 TDEDTDDT
+776 
-784 FTYALSGT
+784 
-792 DKDFF
+792 
-797 ELSGTTLKLKEASTA
+797 
-812 DFETKSSYDVT
+812 
-823 ITTTDA
+823 
-829 GGLSKAQDLTVNVT
+829 
-843 DVNESPT
+843 
-850 DLGLSETAVA
+850 
-860 ENTAGV
+860 
-866 EIGTISTTDPD
+866 
-877 ADDTFTYTLSGDDAD
+877 
-892 SFEVSGSSLKFKDS
+892 
-906 VSPNFENKSSYA
+906 
-918 INLTATDSG
+918 
-927 ELTFEEAFTVTITD
+927 
-941 ANDAPSAIE
+941 NDAPSAIE

-972 EDAASETYSYEISG
+972 EDAATETYSYEISG

-1065 TATDADGNSNLT
+1065 TATDADGSSNLT

-1177 YTSGVSY
+1177 YTTGVSY

-1344 KDSSSATDGTLKSSV
+1344 KDSASATDGTLKSSV

-1466 NHQIESELSSFIR
+1466 NHQIESELSSFVR
-1479 ERDQS
+1479 ESDQS

>member
-290 AGTNIGSLS
+290 TGTNIGSLS

-374 TAIDLS
+374 SAIDLS

-440 ITIKSTDSAGVEIS
+440 ITITSTDSAGVEIS

-532 ITADDDEANSSS
+532 ITADDDEANSAS

-622 KNSYEITI
+622 KNSYAITI

-645 LTVNDINDAPS
+645 LTVNDI
-656 SLSLSASSVAEN
+656 
-668 SSGTEVG
+668 
-675 TLSSTDE
+675 
-682 DTDDTFT
+682 
-689 YALSGTDK
+689 
-697 DFFELSGTTLKLKEA
+697 
-712 STADFETK
+712 
-720 SSYDVTI
+720 
-727 TTTDAGGLS
+727 
-736 KAQDLTVNVTDVNDN
+736 
-751 PTAVALSSSSFDE
+751 
-764 NTSGS
+764 
-769 DVGTLSS
+769 
-776 TDEDTDDT
+776 
-784 FTYALSGT
+784 
-792 DKDFF
+792 
-797 ELSGTTLKLKEASTA
+797 
-812 DFETKSSYDVT
+812 
-823 ITTTDA
+823 
-829 GGLSKAQDLTVNVT
+829 
-843 DVNESPT
+843 
-850 DLGLSETAVA
+850 
-860 ENTAGV
+860 
-866 EIGTISTTDPD
+866 
-877 ADDTFTYTLSGDDAD
+877 
-892 SFEVSGSSLKFKDS
+892 
-906 VSPNFENKSSYA
+906 
-918 INLTATDSG
+918 
-927 ELTFEEAFTVTITD
+927 
-941 ANDAPSAIE
+941 NDAPSAIE

-1065 TATDADGNSNLT
+1065 TATDADGSSNLT

-1344 KDSSSATDGTLKSSV
+1344 KDSASATDGTLKSSV

-1466 NHQIESELSSFIR
+1466 NHQIESELSSFVR
-1479 ERDQS
+1479 ESDQS

>member
-82 NTLNIS
+82 NALNIS

-290 AGTNIGSLS
+290 TGTNIGSLS

-374 TAIDLS
+374 SAIDLS

-440 ITIKSTDSAGVEIS
+440 ITITSTDSAGVEIS

-532 ITADDDEANSSS
+532 ITADDDEANSAS

-572 LSETIGVISTADD
+572 LSETIGVVSTADV
-585 DSSDSHTYELSGADA
+585 DSTDSHTYELSGADA

-622 KNSYEITI
+622 KNSYAITI

-645 LTVNDINDAPS
+645 LTVNDI
-656 SLSLSASSVAEN
+656 
-668 SSGTEVG
+668 
-675 TLSSTDE
+675 
-682 DTDDTFT
+682 
-689 YALSGTDK
+689 
-697 DFFELSGTTLKLKEA
+697 
-712 STADFETK
+712 
-720 SSYDVTI
+720 
-727 TTTDAGGLS
+727 
-736 KAQDLTVNVTDVNDN
+736 
-751 PTAVALSSSSFDE
+751 
-764 NTSGS
+764 
-769 DVGTLSS
+769 
-776 TDEDTDDT
+776 
-784 FTYALSGT
+784 
-792 DKDFF
+792 
-797 ELSGTTLKLKEASTA
+797 
-812 DFETKSSYDVT
+812 
-823 ITTTDA
+823 
-829 GGLSKAQDLTVNVT
+829 
-843 DVNESPT
+843 
-850 DLGLSETAVA
+850 
-860 ENTAGV
+860 
-866 EIGTISTTDPD
+866 
-877 ADDTFTYTLSGDDAD
+877 
-892 SFEVSGSSLKFKDS
+892 
-906 VSPNFENKSSYA
+906 
-918 INLTATDSG
+918 
-927 ELTFEEAFTVTITD
+927 
-941 ANDAPSAIE
+941 NDAPSAIE

-1003 DVSLDYE
+1003 GVSLDYE

-1119 VTVAGNAPGDYYL
+1119 VTVAGNAPGQYYL

-1344 KDSSSATDGTLKSSV
+1344 KDSASATDGTLKSSV

-1466 NHQIESELSSFIR
+1466 NHQIESELSSFVR
-1479 ERDQS
+1479 ESDQS

-1508 DSLSHFS
+1508 DNLSHFS

>member
-59 ITPNGIPLAAASS
+59 STPNGIPLAAASS

-82 NTLNIS
+82 NALNIS

-290 AGTNIGSLS
+290 TGTNIGSLS

-374 TAIDLS
+374 TAINLS

-407 TYAISDDR
+407 TYDISDDR

-426 AGNTVEYVTEPSIA
+426 AGNTVEYLTEPSIA
-440 ITIKSTDSAGVEIS
+440 ITITSTDSAGVEFS
-454 QDFSI
+454 KDFSI

-532 ITADDDEANSSS
+532 VTADDDEANSAS

-572 LSETIGVISTADD
+572 LSETIGVVSTADV
-585 DSSDSHTYELSGADA
+585 DSTDSHTYELSGADA

-622 KNSYEITI
+622 KNSYAITI

-645 LTVNDINDAPS
+645 LTVNDI
-656 SLSLSASSVAEN
+656 
-668 SSGTEVG
+668 
-675 TLSSTDE
+675 
-682 DTDDTFT
+682 
-689 YALSGTDK
+689 
-697 DFFELSGTTLKLKEA
+697 
-712 STADFETK
+712 
-720 SSYDVTI
+720 
-727 TTTDAGGLS
+727 
-736 KAQDLTVNVTDVNDN
+736 
-751 PTAVALSSSSFDE
+751 
-764 NTSGS
+764 
-769 DVGTLSS
+769 
-776 TDEDTDDT
+776 
-784 FTYALSGT
+784 
-792 DKDFF
+792 
-797 ELSGTTLKLKEASTA
+797 
-812 DFETKSSYDVT
+812 
-823 ITTTDA
+823 
-829 GGLSKAQDLTVNVT
+829 
-843 DVNESPT
+843 
-850 DLGLSETAVA
+850 
-860 ENTAGV
+860 
-866 EIGTISTTDPD
+866 
-877 ADDTFTYTLSGDDAD
+877 
-892 SFEVSGSSLKFKDS
+892 
-906 VSPNFENKSSYA
+906 
-918 INLTATDSG
+918 
-927 ELTFEEAFTVTITD
+927 
-941 ANDAPSAIE
+941 NDAPSAIE

-1065 TATDADGNSNLT
+1065 TATDADGSSNLT

-1119 VTVAGNAPGDYYL
+1119 VTVAGNAPGQYYL

-1177 YTSGVSY
+1177 YTTGVSY

-1344 KDSSSATDGTLKSSV
+1344 KDSASATDGTLKSSV

-1466 NHQIESELSSFIR
+1466 NHQIESELSSFVR
-1479 ERDQS
+1479 ESDQS

>member
-1 MIQKDLTKDSLDYA
+1 MVQKDLTKDSLDYA
-15 SNKILKKLQDNYRSN
+15 SNKILKKLQDNYGSK

-50 GGGGGSSSY
+50 GGGGSSSSY
-59 ITPNGIPLAAASS
+59 STPNGIPVAAASS
-72 TLTIDEDSSL
+72 TLTIDEDSSP
-82 NTLNIS
+82 NALNIS
-88 APTDPDS
+88 APTDPDA

-118 ISSGNTLSVEDLTG
+118 ISSGDTLSVEDLTG

-374 TAIDLS
+374 TAINLS

-440 ITIKSTDSAGVEIS
+440 ITITSTDNAGVDFS
-454 QDFSI
+454 QDFSV

-562 LGSTSFNENS
+562 LSSTSFNENS

-585 DSSDSHTYELSGADA
+585 DSSDSYTYELSGADA

-622 KNSYEITI
+622 KNSYAITI

-637 LTASEDFS
+637 LTTSEDFS
-645 LTVNDINDAPS
+645 LTVNDI
-656 SLSLSASSVAEN
+656 
-668 SSGTEVG
+668 
-675 TLSSTDE
+675 
-682 DTDDTFT
+682 
-689 YALSGTDK
+689 
-697 DFFELSGTTLKLKEA
+697 
-712 STADFETK
+712 
-720 SSYDVTI
+720 
-727 TTTDAGGLS
+727 
-736 KAQDLTVNVTDVNDN
+736 
-751 PTAVALSSSSFDE
+751 
-764 NTSGS
+764 
-769 DVGTLSS
+769 
-776 TDEDTDDT
+776 
-784 FTYALSGT
+784 
-792 DKDFF
+792 
-797 ELSGTTLKLKEASTA
+797 
-812 DFETKSSYDVT
+812 
-823 ITTTDA
+823 
-829 GGLSKAQDLTVNVT
+829 
-843 DVNESPT
+843 
-850 DLGLSETAVA
+850 
-860 ENTAGV
+860 
-866 EIGTISTTDPD
+866 
-877 ADDTFTYTLSGDDAD
+877 
-892 SFEVSGSSLKFKDS
+892 
-906 VSPNFENKSSYA
+906 
-918 INLTATDSG
+918 
-927 ELTFEEAFTVTITD
+927 
-941 ANDAPSAIE
+941 NDAPSAIE

-1030 KDLTITATNLNDNDP
+1030 KDLTITATNLNDNAP
-1045 IFTSASSFN
+1045 IFTSASSFD
-1054 LVENQ
+1054 LVESQ

-1119 VTVAGNAPGDYYL
+1119 VTVAGNAPGQYYL

-1172 AGGSE
+1172 ASGSE
-1177 YTSGVSY
+1177 YTTGVSY

-1257 SFQALSSVSIWL
+1257 SFQALSSVSVWL

-1292 QITTLDDGRVKL
+1292 QITTLGDGRVKL

-1344 KDSSSATDGTLKSSV
+1344 KDSASATDGTLKSSV

-1384 VVIQVSDGE
+1384 VVIEVSDGE
-1393 NSTTQAITVNVTNDT
+1393 KSTTQAITVNVTNDT
-1408 SDDSYGSISSI
+1408 SDDSYGSISSL
-1419 SSTSLPSLD
+1419 SSTSLPSMD
-1428 LDNSNIDFGKIL
+1428 LDNSNIDFDKIL

-1459 MGFEGQI
+1459 MGFEDQI
-1466 NHQIESELSSFIR
+1466 NHQIESELSSFVR
-1479 ERDQS
+1479 ESDQS
-1484 EEGKELEKIF
+1484 EEGKEPVSYTHL
-1494 TDKQLSLAVDDEVL
+1494 TLPTSDLV
-1508 DSLSHFS
+1508 
-1515 EIG
+1515 